1 MPHTVFIPILLTHSY
16 SIYARNSF
24 PQVHCFYCLFL
35 LYTCI
40 FPAAFPGLLKNIYVF
55 WSLLLPSLPPGNGKI
70 SQSVIKS
77 ILPEEDC
84 WWQWI
89 CHPTQCLFLSNWN
102 FFHGEWNLVL
112 FPCLNPGLSLTY
124 QVFIPLSH
132 CHWLIW
138 SLRWLISFKALH
150 IDLIKLACLICVRN
164 FLRMFHLDSD
174 KVLFFFNVLLET
186 SLRRESLSFL
196 PSLELRR
203 AKAERMA
210 GFPAARVKCFHNKQ
224 ICLSWAVFYVVSPET
239 HENAIFPPLEV
250 VWAAGKHQNIA
261 IQGQD
266 RATATPVSCH
276 LIYKCLCFNWLSSP
290 QERLE

>member
-1 MPHTVFIPILLTHSY
+1 MYPS
-16 SIYARNSF
+16 S
-24 PQVHCFYCLFL
+24 
-35 LYTCI
+35 
-40 FPAAFPGLLKNIYVF
+40 
-55 WSLLLPSLPPGNGKI
+55 SLPGFIKKYLCFLITSTSFSSSREWKI
-70 SQSVIKS
+70 SLSVIKS

-124 QVFIPLSH
+124 QVFIPLSR

-174 KVLFFFNVLLET
+174 KVLFFLMSCWRHPLGG
-186 SLRRESLSFL
+186 
-196 PSLELRR
+196 R
-203 AKAERMA
+203 AC
-210 GFPAARVKCFHNKQ
+210 P
-224 ICLSWAVFYVVSPET
+224 
-239 HENAIFPPLEV
+239 
-250 VWAAGKHQNIA
+250 
-261 IQGQD
+261 
-266 RATATPVSCH
+266 SCH
-276 LIYKCLCFNWLSSP
+276 LLNYAEQRPKGWQDFLLPGSNASTTSRSAFHGQFFMSSHQKHMRMPSFTSRGCLSCW
-290 QERLE
+290 